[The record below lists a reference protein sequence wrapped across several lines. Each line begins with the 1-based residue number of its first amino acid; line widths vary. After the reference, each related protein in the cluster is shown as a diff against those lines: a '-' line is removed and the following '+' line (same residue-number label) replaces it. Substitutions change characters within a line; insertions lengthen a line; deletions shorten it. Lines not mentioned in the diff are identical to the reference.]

1 MSNKD
6 IDIKMELSVE
16 ETLQGILNK
25 INDSLDSI
33 NSDFDDKDEDR
44 DGPPH
49 NLRVA
54 RVVNELSQSYAF
66 LSKNAY
72 SQKNNNL

>member
-6 IDIKMELSVE
+6 IDIKMEMTVE

-25 INDSLDSI
+25 INDSLDLI
-33 NSDFDDKDEDR
+33 NGDVDTDDDKR

-49 NLRVA
+49 DIRVA
-54 RVVNELSQSYAF
+54 RVINELSQSYAF
-66 LSKNAY
+66 LAKNAQ
-72 SQKNNNL
+72 SQKNNTL